1 MAFVVR
7 RLVVAM
13 VLLAAGTLAARAD
26 DATALRDNVLAA
38 MAATSSFV
46 MDVANPQGIYGSAT
60 VQTQLGRAKV
70 QGSGGPHTLTLYA
83 IGGYVYQQ
91 FDGSAWQRRKLPGG
105 SAMLIAPLSATA
117 TLTPQPDARDP
128 AGETFGAF
136 RAVTTLP
143 IPGVGTIPNVTMDCT
158 YDKATLLLHTC
169 SSQYATLTF
178 HNYNDPKNVVELP
191 AEAKNA
197 AELAPLDGTG
207 FSGGK

>member
-7 RLVVAM
+7 RLVAVV

-26 DATALRDNVLAA
+26 DGTALRGNVLGA

-46 MDVANPQGIYGSAT
+46 MDVANPQGIYGSAI

-70 QGSGGPHTLTLYA
+70 QGSAGPHTLLLYA
-83 IGGYVYQQ
+83 LGGYEYQQ
-91 FDGSAWQRRKLPGG
+91 IDGSAWQRRKLPAG
-105 SAMLIAPLSATA
+105 ATMLIAPLGATA
-117 TLTPQPDARDP
+117 TVTPQPDTRD
-128 AGETFGAF
+128 ASGEMFGAF

-158 YDKATLLLHTC
+158 YDKATLLLHIC
-169 SSQYATLTF
+169 ASQYATLTF
-178 HNYNDPKNVVELP
+178 HNYDDPKNVVELP